1 MAYLDQSFSSKNF
14 GNIYDL
20 LNRRGQIDIADIS
33 DHYKQIVTDIKLC
46 NEKIKTLKRKKRST
60 WTDAEKHDYE
70 TYKNQ
75 LSTLIDKK
83 NNELSSKIEE
93 FANDVNSPNFKFVM
107 SNFTPPHDTHE
118 IFKIDTSNL
127 QTVFALNQI
136 NHNLKKS
143 FNVEMANRHSIM
155 TSLKHLLNTKMP
167 IYVIRTD
174 VDGFFEHIPQ
184 DKLMDKISNSNLL
197 SYKTKSFI
205 KQILSKYEQLKD
217 TSKIHE
223 GLGVPRGV
231 SISSMLSEIYM
242 QDLDRAIKS
251 RKEVIFYAR
260 YVDDIFM
267 ITKSIYPYTDV
278 SKYYDEILVKAFS
291 ELKLSLKG
299 IGTSKCQLLDI
310 INIRRPLSFDYLGY
324 ELKMEYSNRNGLIT
338 RYELSK
344 KKNDKIIDRI
354 NRAYNHFEELCKINL
369 KQARRDL
376 LDSLKYIFGNI
387 GLQKAKSGIKV
398 GLYYNNDLL
407 DDFCKLNDIEQ
418 ILKLKPI
425 IIPSNVFKTSSE
437 ETLFKER
444 LKKKI
449 DCIYIKENWQVKK
462 MYKFSN
468 QRINEIKKWL

>member
-14 GNIYDL
+14 RNIYDL

-33 DHYKQIVTDIKLC
+33 DLYKQIVTDIKSC
-46 NEKIKTLKRKKRST
+46 NEKIKALKRKKRST
-60 WTDAEKHDYE
+60 WTDAEKSDFE

-75 LSTLIDKK
+75 LLTLTDKK
-83 NNELSSKIEE
+83 NNELSSKIED
-93 FANDVNSPNFKFVM
+93 FANDVNSQNFKFVM
-107 SNFTPPHDTHE
+107 SKFTHDTHE

-136 NHNLKKS
+136 NINLKKS

-184 DKLMDKISNSNLL
+184 NQLMDKISNSNLL
-197 SYKTKSFI
+197 NYKTKSFI
-205 KQILSKYEQLKD
+205 KQILNEYEHLKD
-217 TSKIHE
+217 KTKIPE
-223 GLGVPRGV
+223 GVGVPRGV
-231 SISSMLSEIYM
+231 SISSMLSEIFM

-260 YVDDIFM
+260 YVDDIFI
-267 ITKSIYPYTDV
+267 ITKSIYPYIDI
-278 SKYYDEILVKAFS
+278 SKYYDDILVKSFS
-291 ELKLSLKG
+291 ELNLSLKG

-310 INIRRPLSFDYLGY
+310 VNIRRPLSFDYLGY
-324 ELKMEYSNRNGLIT
+324 ELQLDYNNRNGLIT

-344 KKNDKIIDRI
+344 NKNDKIIDRI
-354 NRAYNHFEELCKINL
+354 NRAYNHFENLCKIDL

-407 DDFCKLNDIEQ
+407 DDFGKLNDIERM
-418 ILKLKPI
+418 LKLKPI

-444 LKKKI
+444 LKNKI
-449 DCIYIKENWQVKK
+449 DSLNIKENWQVKK
-462 MYKFSN
+462 MYKFSKE
-468 QRINEIKKWL
+468 RIKEIKQWL

>member
-14 GNIYDL
+14 RNIYDL
-20 LNRRGQIDIADIS
+20 LNRRGQIDIANIS
-33 DHYKQIVTDIKLC
+33 DKYKQIVTDIKLC
-46 NEKIKTLKRKKRST
+46 NEKIKALKRKKRST
-60 WTDAEKHDYE
+60 WTDAENRDFE

-75 LSTLIDKK
+75 LSTLTDKK

-107 SNFTPPHDTHE
+107 SKFTHDTHE
-118 IFKIDTSNL
+118 IFKIDTSKL

-184 DKLMDKISNSNLL
+184 DKLIDKISNSNLL

-205 KQILSKYEQLKD
+205 KQILAEFEQLKD
-217 TSKIHE
+217 KTKIAK

-251 RKEVIFYAR
+251 RKEVLFYAR
-260 YVDDIFM
+260 YVDDIFI

-278 SKYYDEILVKAFS
+278 SKYYNEILVKSFS

-299 IGTSKCQLLDI
+299 IGTSKCQLL
-310 INIRRPLSFDYLGY
+310 NITNIRPLSFDYLGY
-324 ELKMEYSNRNGLIT
+324 ELQMEYSNRNGLTT
-338 RYELSK
+338 RYDLSN
-344 KKNDKIIDRI
+344 KKNDKIIDRM
-354 NRAYNHFEELCKINL
+354 NKAFKHFEELCKIDL
-369 KQARRDL
+369 KQARKDL

-387 GLQKAKSGIKV
+387 GLHKAKSGIKV

-407 DDFCKLNDIEQ
+407 DEFGKLNDIEQ
-418 ILKLKPI
+418 MLKLKPI
-425 IIPSNVFKTSSE
+425 NIPSNVFKTSSE
-437 ETLFKER
+437 ETLFKEK

-449 DCIYIKENWQVKK
+449 DSIHIKDNWQEKK
-462 MYKFSN
+462 MYKFGN
-468 QRINEIKKWL
+468 QRINEIKEWL

>member
-14 GNIYDL
+14 RNIYDL

-33 DHYKQIVTDIKLC
+33 DLYKQIVTDIKLC
-46 NEKIKTLKRKKRST
+46 NEKIKALKRKKRST
-60 WTDAEKHDYE
+60 WTDAEKRAFE
-70 TYKNQ
+70 TYKKQ
-75 LSTLIDKK
+75 LSTLTDKK
-83 NNELSSKIEE
+83 NNELSSKIED
-93 FANDVNSPNFKFVM
+93 FANDVNSQNFKFVM
-107 SNFTPPHDTHE
+107 SKFSHDTHE

-136 NHNLKKS
+136 NINLKKS

-184 DKLMDKISNSNLL
+184 NQLMDKISNSNLL
-197 SYKTKSFI
+197 NYKTKSFI
-205 KQILSKYEQLKD
+205 KQILNEYEHLKD
-217 TSKIHE
+217 KTKIPE

-267 ITKSIYPYTDV
+267 IIKSIYPYSDINQ
-278 SKYYDEILVKAFS
+278 YYNQLVQSFS
-291 ELKLSLKG
+291 DYGLSLKDVVAD
-299 IGTSKCQLLDI
+299 KCQLLDI
-310 INIRRPLSFDYLGY
+310 TNISSCAFDYLGY
-324 ELKMEYSNRNGLIT
+324 NLLMNYCESNGLST
-338 RYELSK
+338 RYDLSRK
-344 KKNDKIIDRI
+344 KDTKIKERI
-354 NRAYNHFEELCKINL
+354 NKAYKHFEDLCKKNL
-369 KQARRDL
+369 KQARKDL
-376 LDSLKYIFGNI
+376 LDSLRFICGNI
-387 GLQKAKSGIKV
+387 CLHNAKSGIKV
-398 GLYYNNDLL
+398 GVYYNNDLL
-407 DDFCKLNDIEQ
+407 DEFRKLHSIEQ
-418 ILKLKPI
+418 MFKHKPLN
-425 IIPSNVFKTSSE
+425 IPSNVFKTSSE
-437 ETLFKER
+437 EILFKEK

-449 DCIYIKENWQVKK
+449 DSINITENWRVKR